1 MSNVTDE
8 LSPASRAMLVGAML
22 GGAAS
27 VASKWKQRQQ
37 GQLTTNEFI
46 STVAKD
52 TLKAG
57 AMSGATTFTAG
68 KMAGQPL
75 LSLVTI
81 VATGAAGLYML
92 EQNKEVQNDE

>member
-1 MSNVTDE
+1 MSNVTNQ
-8 LSPASRAMLVGAML
+8 LSPSSRAMLVGAML

-37 GQLTTNEFI
+37 GELSANEFVG
-46 STVAKD
+46 SVAKD

-57 AMSGATTFTAG
+57 VVSGATTFAAG

-75 LSLVTI
+75 LSMVTI
-81 VATGAAGLYML
+81 VAAGAAGLYL
-92 EQNKEVQNDE
+92 LDQNREK